1 MDCIYIYKNIAGDN
15 LNIKSKKAIAFCDMI
30 ADMLINKKLIPIV
43 TELFIRDWKLNIYL
57 AFIV

>member
-1 MDCIYIYKNIAGDN
+1 MDCIYIYKNIAD

-43 TELFIRDWKLNIYL
+43 TELFIRDRKLNIYL